1 VPFAGTAIIY
11 ILATEGVLHRQS
23 PMVARSFIFA
33 CFLLPQIAAAQIE
46 FGMKGGLNISDIV
59 MTNYIN
65 PDVESDLRLKA
76 GLHAGFFASGMM
88 NERIGL
94 TGEVL
99 YSNKGV
105 KANGNIDLHY
115 VTVPLLVQYR
125 LSSKIFLE
133 VGPEIG
139 YMFSATSDFGN
150 ATSNYNNKLD
160 LGLDGGLRLAADR
173 FNFGLRY
180 CVGMLSVR
188 DPIEFNNTSGSE
200 RIKFQNRVLQF
211 SVGYRLW
218 TDELYVTGR
227 RQTGAKFRRYRGA
240 FSKG

>member
-1 VPFAGTAIIY
+1 MVIY
-11 ILATEGVLHRQS
+11 RSLVL
-23 PMVARSFIFA
+23 A
-33 CFLLPQIAAAQIE
+33 CFLLPQIAVAQIE
-46 FGMKGGLNISDIV
+46 FGVKGGLNIADIV

-94 TGEVL
+94 MGEVL

-105 KANGNIDLHY
+105 KANGNIHLHY
-115 VTVPLLVQYR
+115 MTVPLLVQYK
-125 LSSKIFLE
+125 LSSKIFAE
-133 VGPEIG
+133 VGPEFG

-150 ATSNYNNKLD
+150 ASSSYSNKLD
-160 LGLDGGLRLAADR
+160 LGLDGGFRLAADR
-173 FNFGLRY
+173 FNVGLRY

-188 DPIEFNNTSGSE
+188 EPIQLTSTSGSE
-200 RIKFQNRVLQF
+200 KIKYQNRVLQF
-211 SVGYRLW
+211 FLGYRLW
-218 TDELYVTGR
+218 TDEPYVAGR
-227 RQTGAKFRRYRGA
+227 RQTGAKFRRYRGV